1 MYQISFARKN
11 VTGYSITEIDF
22 LYKNE
27 DRKVERR
34 VEQALH
40 FSNIVTFN
48 KCARTW

>member
-11 VTGYSITEIDF
+11 VTGYSITGVDF

-27 DRKVERR
+27 GGKVERSG
-34 VEQALH
+34 EQSLH